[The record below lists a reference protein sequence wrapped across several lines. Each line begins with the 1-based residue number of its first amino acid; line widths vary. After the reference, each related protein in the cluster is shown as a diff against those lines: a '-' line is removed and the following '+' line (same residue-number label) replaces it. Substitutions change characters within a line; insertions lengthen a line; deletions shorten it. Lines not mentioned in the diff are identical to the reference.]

1 MGKQIGHHP
10 RLDAANELAVDP
22 DIRPILAV
30 PVAQATDDLNAP
42 GQIMLAQKTLDDLD
56 VQAIAMGKARTAHA
70 QSNDGLRYIH
80 YDAPTDI
87 LYLFI
92 DKVNTI

>member
-1 MGKQIGHHP
+1 MLKKIEEHLG
-10 RLDAANELAVDP
+10 LDAAQKLAVNP
-22 DIRPILAV
+22 DVRPVLTV
-30 PVAQATDDLNAP
+30 PVAQAAINLHP
-42 GQIMLAQKTLDDLD
+42 GGQIMRAQKTLDDLD
-56 VQAIAMGKARTAHA
+56 VQIIAMGKARTAHA